1 MFYDMKTK
9 AFLGNIVIA
18 ILSALIA
25 IIIYTNFFQ
34 DELKEVSQVEKQMPQ
49 SINQDSNQVSYQRE
63 PLKING
69 EIFDFTTAAEK
80 SVHAVVHV
88 TSKYNLENSSTG
100 NSILDYLFGDGY
112 SQQPSVSFGSG
123 VIISEDGYIV
133 TNYHVVEESD
143 EIQVVLNDKRTFT
156 TKLVGVDPGT
166 DLALLKVESKSLP
179 FISMGNSDELKI
191 GEWVLAVG
199 NPFNLTSTV
208 TAGIVSA
215 KARNINI
222 LRDQKY
228 PIESYVQTDAAVN
241 KGNSGGALV
250 NMYGELIGINSA
262 IISPSGSYS
271 GYSFAIPINIVKKVV
286 ADIIKYG
293 EVQRAVLGVS
303 IFDVTG
309 EVAKEF
315 NLDKIEG
322 VYVDGVTDDGAAK
335 KSGIKRGDVI
345 LEINKV
351 QVNSTAELTE
361 QIGNFR
367 PGELI
372 YITIKRDNK
381 KKQFEVILRNMQGNT
396 KIVKSDEFFTILGAS
411 FENLDRNEKRRYGI
425 ENGII
430 ISDLG
435 SGALKNVGLKKGSV
449 IIAIEGNSISTVDD
463 FKRKLRDAGMGST
476 VEIEATY
483 PGSRYIYVYHVELK
497 PKK

>member
-1 MFYDMKTK
+1 MKAK

-18 ILSALIA
+18 ILSSLIA

-34 DELKEVSQVEKQMPQ
+34 DEFKEVSQVENKMPQ
-49 SINQDSNQVSYQRE
+49 STDLDSNQVSFQRK

-69 EIFDFTTAAEK
+69 EIFDFTTAAEN

-88 TSKYNLENSSTG
+88 TSKYNLENNNTG
-100 NSILDYLFGDGY
+100 NSILEYLFGDGY

-143 EIQVVLNDKRTFT
+143 EIQVVLNDKRTFNA
-156 TKLVGVDPGT
+156 KLMGIDPGT
-166 DLALLKVESKSLP
+166 DLALLKVESNNLP

-228 PIESYVQTDAAVN
+228 PIESYIQTDAAVN

-250 NMYGELIGINSA
+250 NMHGELIGINSA

-271 GYSFAIPINIVKKVV
+271 GYSFAIPINIVKKVA

-309 EVAKEF
+309 EVAERF

-335 KSGIKRGDVI
+335 NSGIKRGDVI

-351 QVNSTAELTE
+351 QVNSTAQLTE

-367 PGELI
+367 PGERI
-372 YITIKRDNK
+372 NVTVKRDNK
-381 KKQFEVILRNMQGNT
+381 KKLFEVVLRNMQGNT
-396 KIVKSDEFFTILGAS
+396 KIVKSDEFFSILGAT
-411 FENLDRNEKRRYGI
+411 FENVSRNDKRRFGI

-430 ISDLG
+430 ISNLEN
-435 SGALKNVGLKKGSV
+435 GALKSVGLKKGY
-449 IIAIEGNSISTVDD
+449 IILTVQGNSINDVDD
-463 FKRKLRDAGMGST
+463 FKRKLREAGMGST
-476 VEIEATY
+476 VEIEATH
-483 PGSRYIYVYHVELK
+483 PGSRYIYVYRVELNPEK
-497 PKK
+497 